1 MADKN
6 RLARLLEVL
15 CEGIYGKDHVMAL
28 SLLAAVAGEGVFLL
42 GPPGVGKSMVARR
55 LKMAF
60 EGGRSFEYLMSRFS
74 TPDEIFGPVSI
85 SALKDE
91 GSYRRLTEGYLPSA
105 DVVFLDEIW
114 KAGPSIQNALLTV
127 LNEKV
132 YLNGKEEMRLPLK
145 LVMAASNEL
154 PAQGENLD
162 ALWDRFLVRC
172 LVGGIEDKHQFNL
185 MISGSSRTE
194 TVVPAELQLSEKE
207 LSVWSGGVDAV
218 SVSDAV
224 FAFVHVFRS
233 KMAVAN
239 AAIVENG
246 DKPFYVSDRRWKK
259 LMHLW
264 RTAAFLNG
272 FSELHL
278 ADTLLLQDCMWDE
291 PSQMETLEK
300 LQIEAL
306 VETFEEQAGMPL
318 LRERLAALREEQA
331 AAFPVQVAFKV
342 VRAFFYQVQSVVAG
356 RMVLIYI
363 TEYEAL
369 KQGEPAAFVL
379 VTDRKKTG
387 AQLLRKYEKS
397 RYPNVRPEDL
407 LLVERT
413 DAGVQVNGK
422 SYALVQAEQ
431 DADVQVAGR
440 GEEPDAALHAGEM
453 SRRLLAESEEMAKK
467 LSRWEQEET
476 AYAKAHLFLDEARRR
491 DLQNVFRRIRA
502 DVSSLQIDCQELNHA
517 TGKQ

>member
-1 MADKN
+1 
-6 RLARLLEVL
+6 
-15 CEGIYGKDHVMAL
+15 
-28 SLLAAVAGEGVFLL
+28 
-42 GPPGVGKSMVARR
+42 
-55 LKMAF
+55 
-60 EGGRSFEYLMSRFS
+60 
-74 TPDEIFGPVSI
+74 
-85 SALKDE
+85 
-91 GSYRRLTEGYLPSA
+91 
-105 DVVFLDEIW
+105 
-114 KAGPSIQNALLTV
+114 
-127 LNEKV
+127 
-132 YLNGKEEMRLPLK
+132 
-145 LVMAASNEL
+145 
-154 PAQGENLD
+154 
-162 ALWDRFLVRC
+162 
-172 LVGGIEDKHQFNL
+172 
-185 MISGSSRTE
+185 
-194 TVVPAELQLSEKE
+194 
-207 LSVWSGGVDAV
+207 
-218 SVSDAV
+218 
-224 FAFVHVFRS
+224 
-233 KMAVAN
+233 
-239 AAIVENG
+239 
-246 DKPFYVSDRRWKK
+246 
-259 LMHLW
+259 MHLW

-278 ADTLLLQDCMWDE
+278 ADTLLLQDCVWDE

-331 AAFPVQVAFKV
+331 TAFPAQVEFKV

-369 KQGEPAAFVL
+369 KPGEPAAFVL

-413 DAGVQVNGK
+413 DAGLQVNGK
-422 SYALVQAEQ
+422 SYALVQAEP
-431 DADVQVAGR
+431 DADVQVGGR
-440 GEEPDAALHAGEM
+440 GEGPDAALHAGEM

-491 DLQNVFRRIRA
+491 DLRNVFRRIRA